1 MGDALSEILGMDKSA
16 IPAEAS
22 QETGIIATLKAVDWR
37 YQVWQIGVT
46 VTDSTFL
53 YLMIYFVFS
62 VLGNLNYFFFAFHLI
77 DVAIGVPA
85 LRIIL
90 QAITYNGKELVLTV
104 GLLSIVCYIYTVLAF
119 NFFRE
124 FYVAEGEE
132 GEDPDQKCHDVFT
145 CFVFHLYQGVRAGG
159 GIGDVIEPPDGAD
172 NEYVRI
178 LFDFSF
184 FLFITL
190 ILLAIIQGFII
201 DAFGALRDQLQG
213 VEDELAGNCF
223 ICSISKDYLDQVPH
237 GFDTHVQKEHNLSN
251 YLFFL
256 MYLINKDESDY
267 TGQETFVWNMYQER
281 CWDFFPAGDCF
292 RKQYESELGGG
303 GG

>member
-1 MGDALSEILGMDKSA
+1 M
-16 IPAEAS
+16 
-22 QETGIIATLKAVDWR
+22 AVC
-37 YQVWQIGVT
+37 
-46 VTDSTFL
+46 
-53 YLMIYFVFS
+53 
-62 VLGNLNYFFFAFHLI
+62 
-77 DVAIGVPA
+77 VPA

-90 QAITYNGKELVLTV
+90 QAITHNGKELVLTV
-104 GLLSIVCYIYTVLAF
+104 GLLAIICYMYTVIAF
-119 NFFRE
+119 NFFRK
-124 FYVAEGEE
+124 FYVSEEEE
-132 GEDPDQKCHDVFT
+132 GESDAKCHDMLT
-145 CFVFHLYQGVRAGG
+145 CFVFHLYKGVRAGG
-159 GIGDVIEPPDGAD
+159 GIGDEIEPPDGD
-172 NEYVRI
+172 DYEYIRI

-184 FLFITL
+184 FFLIII

-201 DAFGALRDQLQG
+201 DAFGALRDQMQG
-213 VEDELAGNCF
+213 VDDELENNCF
-223 ICSISKDYLDQVPH
+223 ICGIGKDYFDKDPH
-237 GFDTHVQKEHNLSN
+237 GFDTHVQKEHNLAN